1 MNEFGFAE
9 KGAHNLDQSTNSTE
23 AVYSDLAND
32 DDLRDIVALFVEEME
47 GRITKIES
55 EYASSDLYSLGRTV
69 HQLKGAAGSYGFSK
83 ITQAAATVEEKIRDA
98 APDEEIGT
106 SVKELVALCRLI
118 KAEPLR
124 F

>member
-1 MNEFGFAE
+1 M
-9 KGAHNLDQSTNSTE
+9 DQFTKPTK
-23 AVYSDLAND
+23 AMYSDLTND

-55 EYASSDLYSLGRTV
+55 EFASSDLYSLGRTV
-69 HQLKGAAGSYGFSK
+69 HKLKGAAGSYGFAK
-83 ITQAAATVEEKIRDA
+83 ITQAAVAVEEKIRDA
-98 APDEEIGT
+98 APDEEIET

-118 KAEPLR
+118 KAEPPR